1 MGFWNKLLKTE
12 QNIRRRIENA
22 FGYGT
27 ADTPLE
33 LRREI
38 IEQIESRIAID
49 AAGNLFPYATV
60 MIQLYPRTEA
70 QRDVFE
76 TAFLR
81 DASLK
86 EEVIE
91 KLKESDTNY
100 PENLE
105 ITVDVKPAATAP
117 ESSAPF
123 QITFVKADPPRE
135 REVPEVKLTIT
146 KGAADHPVYLMKK
159 ERILIGRLAEVLDR
173 EGRMV
178 RRNDVA
184 FLDNRDEINS
194 TVGRAHARI
203 WYDFEKREFRIVD
216 EVSRYGTQ
224 ILRDGRSLEVP
235 GGNPR
240 GIRLRS
246 GDDVYFGQACI
257 KFEQVM

>member
-12 QNIRRRIENA
+12 QSIRRRIENA

-60 MIQLYPRTEA
+60 TIQLYPRTEA

-91 KLKESDTNY
+91 KLKESDANY

-105 ITVDVKPAATAP
+105 ITVDVKHPATAP

-123 QITFVKADPPRE
+123 QITFVKPEPPRE
-135 REVPEVKLTIT
+135 REVPEVKLIIT

-203 WYDFEKREFRIVD
+203 WYDFEKPEFRIVD

-224 ILRDGRSLEVP
+224 ILRGGRSLEVP

-240 GIRLRS
+240 GIRLCS
-246 GDDVYFGQACI
+246 GDDIYLGQACI
-257 KFEQVM
+257 RFEQVM